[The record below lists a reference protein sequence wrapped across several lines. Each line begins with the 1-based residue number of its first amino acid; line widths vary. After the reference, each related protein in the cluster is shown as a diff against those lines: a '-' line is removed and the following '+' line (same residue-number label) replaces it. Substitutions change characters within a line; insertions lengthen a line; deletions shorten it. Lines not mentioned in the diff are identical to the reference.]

1 MTKRSGYTKR
11 DIKNIN
17 IIIGKNLKEAR
28 KNAGMSQTDVM
39 RIVWGVSNNRNRI
52 SEIENGKK
60 SLSLIDLLIFQ
71 DLYSQSLDY
80 ICGLSVEPEVDM
92 LAGTVN
98 HIVNQSQSM
107 IESMTTEFAGVM
119 VNHMKSICINDHES
133 LITSAQT
140 LCTAIQ
146 HEYKDRKF
154 SQKIGQATSDMM
166 RIVRNIEVKQSL
178 QLMAVDMQMLQIAER
193 ANNGDS
199 HQLIKDRDKNYQ
211 YSIPLPKPEMID
223 EEEIVGVSYE

>member
-71 DLYSQSLDY
+71 DLYSQSLD
-80 ICGLSVEPEVDM
+80 
-92 LAGTVN
+92 
-98 HIVNQSQSM
+98 
-107 IESMTTEFAGVM
+107 
-119 VNHMKSICINDHES
+119 
-133 LITSAQT
+133 
-140 LCTAIQ
+140 
-146 HEYKDRKF
+146 
-154 SQKIGQATSDMM
+154 M
-166 RIVRNIEVKQSL
+166 RFIR
-178 QLMAVDMQMLQIAER
+178 
-193 ANNGDS
+193 
-199 HQLIKDRDKNYQ
+199 
-211 YSIPLPKPEMID
+211 
-223 EEEIVGVSYE
+223 